1 MSNKNILLLYAFIS
15 LVFLAEVV
23 LSLNQYSFSGYYTDK
38 IINWMWL
45 AMTLLII
52 LRFWRKKVV
61 KAYFAVL
68 IFSVLLSMLPMMIP
82 FFALVNYFSTLD
94 DYQQIQLDKIYRI
107 ERTRR
112 NVLDKPKV
120 YIYKNEGIVEKEI
133 YKVPYLEIV
142 EKVFQDH
149 FTNDIAG
156 EAQPIQK
163 AKLVSVDKDS
173 LGIEY
178 EIMNKKNIFYHK
190 DKKEESESEL

>member
-1 MSNKNILLLYAFIS
+1 
-15 LVFLAEVV
+15 
-23 LSLNQYSFSGYYTDK
+23 
-38 IINWMWL
+38 MWL

-190 DKKEESESEL
+190 DKEEESESEL